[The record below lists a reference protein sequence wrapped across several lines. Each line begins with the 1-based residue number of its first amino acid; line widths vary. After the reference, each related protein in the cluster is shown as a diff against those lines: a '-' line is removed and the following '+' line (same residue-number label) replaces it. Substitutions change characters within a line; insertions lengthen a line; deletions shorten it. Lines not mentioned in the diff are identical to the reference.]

1 MISVKTSLGEGA
13 ADVTAALGE
22 WRTRFPKLW
31 AKDKSLWTGADEDK
45 WLGWLDIVAREQR
58 DLASLEAFAKAQRGR
73 SHVVLIGMGGSSLG
87 SEVLAQSFG
96 HQSGWPQFHA
106 LDSTSPDQ
114 IGALEARLELER
126 TLFIVASKSG
136 STLEPNILKDYFYA
150 RLAERLGDQAGSNF
164 AAITDP
170 GSAMEKEAKQ
180 KGYAHVFY
188 GEPTIG
194 GRYSVLSR
202 FGLVPGAAMGLDIA
216 RLLHGASE
224 MVSRCKDDDLA
235 GNPGARLG
243 LALGV
248 LATKHGRDK
257 ITISASPAL
266 VSAGGWLEQL
276 IAESTGKIGR
286 GLIPVDLE
294 QLAAPSLYGKDRIFL
309 HVGLG
314 GDAEPPALAA
324 LEQAGHPVILTVL
337 QDRYELG
344 QLFFMSEVAVA
355 IAGAVLGIN
364 PFDQPDVEASKDKS
378 RELTNEYESSGKL
391 PAGEP
396 VRRFEGIA
404 LYADAKNAKALEG
417 CNTLGDCLNAH
428 FRRARAGDYIGLL
441 AFIEQSKAHMD
452 RLQDMRIALR
462 AALKV
467 ATCAEFGPRFLHSTG
482 QAYKGGPN
490 SGIFLTI
497 TAEPKRDINLANG
510 KMSFGVVQ
518 QAQAIGD
525 FAVLNERGRRALRIH
540 LDDVEKG
547 LSALGE
553 AIGAMA

>member
-1 MISVKTSLGEGA
+1 
-13 ADVTAALGE
+13 
-22 WRTRFPKLW
+22 
-31 AKDKSLWTGADEDK
+31 
-45 WLGWLDIVAREQR
+45 
-58 DLASLEAFAKAQRGR
+58 
-73 SHVVLIGMGGSSLG
+73 
-87 SEVLAQSFG
+87 
-96 HQSGWPQFHA
+96 
-106 LDSTSPDQ
+106 
-114 IGALEARLELER
+114 
-126 TLFIVASKSG
+126 
-136 STLEPNILKDYFYA
+136 
-150 RLAERLGDQAGSNF
+150 
-164 AAITDP
+164 
-170 GSAMEKEAKQ
+170 
-180 KGYAHVFY
+180 
-188 GEPTIG
+188 
-194 GRYSVLSR
+194 
-202 FGLVPGAAMGLDIA
+202 
-216 RLLHGASE
+216 
-224 MVSRCKDDDLA
+224 
-235 GNPGARLG
+235 
-243 LALGV
+243 
-248 LATKHGRDK
+248 
-257 ITISASPAL
+257 
-266 VSAGGWLEQL
+266 
-276 IAESTGKIGR
+276 
-286 GLIPVDLE
+286 
-294 QLAAPSLYGKDRIFL
+294 
-309 HVGLG
+309 
-314 GDAEPPALAA
+314 
-324 LEQAGHPVILTVL
+324 VL

-364 PFDQPDVEASKDKS
+364 PFDQPDVEASKVKS

-525 FAVLNERGRRALRIH
+525 FAVLNERGRRALRVH